1 MSDFID
7 GIKFIASV
15 MLWLIMAILCIIFII
30 SFLYVVSGAA
40 EADKKKEQELHDCFI
55 QEPRTKECEY
65 IIWKEEQKNIKKD
78 SSSDNLATGLI
89 IGTTMG
95 MAMRR

>member
-7 GIKFIASV
+7 FIKFIASA
-15 MLWLIMAILCIIFII
+15 MLCLIMAILCIIFII

-65 IIWKEEQKNIKKD
+65 IIWKEVKKD
-78 SSSDNLATGLI
+78 SSSDNLATGVI

>member
-7 GIKFIASV
+7 FIKFIASA
-15 MLWLIMAILCIIFII
+15 LLFLIMAILCIIFII

-40 EADKKKEQELHDCFI
+40 ESDKKKEQELHDCFI

-78 SSSDNLATGLI
+78 SSSNNLATGVI

-95 MAMRR
+95 MAIRR

>member
-7 GIKFIASV
+7 GIKLITFI
-15 MLWLIMAILCIIFII
+15 LGIIFII
-30 SFLYVVSGAA
+30 IFLA

-78 SSSDNLATGLI
+78 SSSDNLATGVI